1 MTGVDTTRTSAGT
14 GRLHASLRHPHGN
27 AAGGTEWILERA
39 AHARRDVPYT
49 VTARADANSA
59 IPRHG
64 VVLSYGGDPAAP
76 PLSTLA
82 AGASVRLV
90 ERWIPASGRH
100 ADEWR
105 DADDVVN
112 GAGVLI
118 RDGKVAAWSAERLR
132 PRSSARHPRT
142 IVGVDRA
149 GDVWLATIDG
159 RQPGYSVGMTLEE
172 TQRFA
177 LALGLTEALNLDGGG
192 STTMVIRRR
201 RREPSFRSDRTA
213 SGQRRAARAATA
225 RPACHERV
233 AEIDGIAIEVREPAH
248 AGR

>member
-1 MTGVDTTRTSAGT
+1 M
-14 GRLHASLRHPHGN
+14 HAATPPIRSR
-27 AAGGTEWILERA
+27 
-39 AHARRDVPYT
+39 HARTP
-49 VTARADANSA
+49 TAP

-118 RDGKVAAWSAERLR
+118 RDGKVAAWSAERLT
-132 PRSSARHPRT
+132 PSFLARHPRT

-192 STTMVIRRR
+192 STTMVIRGDVVNRPSDPIGPRAVSDVLLVLPRPVPPPRARR
-201 RREPSFRSDRTA
+201 
-213 SGQRRAARAATA
+213 
-225 RPACHERV
+225 
-233 AEIDGIAIEVREPAH
+233 
-248 AGR
+248 